1 MPKPIVFLGASIPAK
16 ERENLVRSLK
26 SAMPDYHVLV
36 YHSHPTEMQVFY
48 EKDFT
53 DIQYE
58 ELKVLIEEKL
68 NQAEAKQEKLSALI
82 TEKLSNDE
90 HR

>member
-16 ERENLVRSLK
+16 EHENLVKRLK
-26 SAMPDYHVLV
+26 EAMPDYYVLV

-53 DIQYE
+53 DIQYD
-58 ELKVLIEEKL
+58 ELKALIEERL
-68 NQAEAKQEKLSALI
+68 NDAEVKQEKLSALI
-82 TEKLSNDE
+82 TEKLSNDKN
-90 HR
+90 